1 MTKRSG
7 GKEGDFRLHVASAEA
22 MEGVQ
27 LALADQRE
35 DMDRIKMDLGELMHV
50 YDDMQV
56 GILFSR
62 GRARPFEGAS
72 GVIDDICSSTP
83 LFVWPLFDPHLLLP
97 GIKSFCLVCE
107 HV

>member
-62 GRARPFEGAS
+62 GRARPFEVAS
-72 GVIDDICSSTP
+72 GVIDDIPYVVHLSLCGLCFDPQSTP
-83 LFVWPLFDPHLLLP
+83 SY
-97 GIKSFCLVCE
+97 GTTTTTRY
-107 HV
+107 